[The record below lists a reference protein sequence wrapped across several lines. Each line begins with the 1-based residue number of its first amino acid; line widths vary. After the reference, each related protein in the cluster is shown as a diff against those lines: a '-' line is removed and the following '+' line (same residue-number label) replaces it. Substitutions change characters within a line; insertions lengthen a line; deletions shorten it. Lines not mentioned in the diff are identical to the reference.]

1 MKFFSNLFSGMIARF
16 KTWRNQ
22 MIHLQLS
29 VKKLNKA
36 TTDLQAA
43 LPAVEKFSKD
53 MERSTRKLEYKNKPH
68 LDRIDEANA
77 RIQTNLETI
86 QNIVSRKKSK

>member
-16 KTWRNQ
+16 NTWRNQ

-36 TTDLQAA
+36 TADLQAS

-53 MERSTRKLEYKNKPH
+53 MERSSRKLEIKNKPH

-77 RIQTNLETI
+77 RIQNNLETI
-86 QNIVSRKKSK
+86 QNIVSRKKTK